1 MGITVM
7 TASAIIAFATLSL
20 MTRDTQVAAAVPSNP
35 SSPILEAERIL
46 AGRYAAG
53 EITSESYER
62 MLTIIR
68 T

>member
-1 MGITVM
+1 MVITVM

-20 MTRDTQVAAAVPSNP
+20 MTRDNRFAAAVPSDP
-35 SSPILEAERIL
+35 SSPVIDAERIL
-46 AGRYAAG
+46 ARRYAAG